1 MFILEN
7 VCKLMLKIITIQ
19 RYKIKNNRGFFY
31 YKAETPS
38 MLVNVRVTVLG
49 ENFTSYRKF

>member
-31 YKAETPS
+31 YKAYTPS
-38 MLVNVRVTVLG
+38 MLVNVYGTELNNLCIRRRIL
-49 ENFTSYRKF
+49 